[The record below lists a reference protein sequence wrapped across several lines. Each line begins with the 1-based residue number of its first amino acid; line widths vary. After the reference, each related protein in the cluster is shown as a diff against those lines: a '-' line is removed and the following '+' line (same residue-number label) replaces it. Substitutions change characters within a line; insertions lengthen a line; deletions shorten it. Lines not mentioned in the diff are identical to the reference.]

1 MDEAT
6 WAKIKSGDRIAFR
19 SLFDECYSPLCLYA
33 NSVINN
39 VELSQDLVS
48 DCFVRIWEKRETIQ
62 IRSSVKHY
70 LLHSVRNAVYSYLR
84 SPENR
89 KEDMKDIIEKLEN
102 TPAEEYDLEKEET
115 ISHIKNLIYELP
127 EQRRKILELAAFYG
141 KTYQEIAE
149 MLDIS
154 VNTVNTQMSRAYR
167 FLRDNLSKDELLLLF
182 FFRKYKII

>member
-1 MDEAT
+1 
-6 WAKIKSGDRIAFR
+6 
-19 SLFDECYSPLCLYA
+19 
-33 NSVINN
+33 
-39 VELSQDLVS
+39 
-48 DCFVRIWEKRETIQ
+48 
-62 IRSSVKHY
+62 
-70 LLHSVRNAVYSYLR
+70 
-84 SPENR
+84 
-89 KEDMKDIIEKLEN
+89 MKDIIEKLEN

>member
-84 SPENR
+84 SPETG
-89 KEDMKDIIEKLEN
+89 K
-102 TPAEEYDLEKEET
+102 
-115 ISHIKNLIYELP
+115 
-127 EQRRKILELAAFYG
+127 KI
-141 KTYQEIAE
+141 
-149 MLDIS
+149 
-154 VNTVNTQMSRAYR
+154 
-167 FLRDNLSKDELLLLF
+167 
-182 FFRKYKII
+182 